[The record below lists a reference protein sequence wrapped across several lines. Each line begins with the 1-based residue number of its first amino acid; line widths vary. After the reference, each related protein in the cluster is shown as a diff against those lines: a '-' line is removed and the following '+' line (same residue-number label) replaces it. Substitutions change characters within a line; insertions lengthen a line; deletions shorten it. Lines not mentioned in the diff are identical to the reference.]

1 MFLIS
6 GQHLGCQQKKE
17 ECKCSDFLPQRCQ
30 KYNERITQVV
40 VG

>member
-6 GQHLGCQQKKE
+6 GRRLGCQQKKQ
-17 ECKCSDFLPQRCQ
+17 SASFDFFPQRCQ